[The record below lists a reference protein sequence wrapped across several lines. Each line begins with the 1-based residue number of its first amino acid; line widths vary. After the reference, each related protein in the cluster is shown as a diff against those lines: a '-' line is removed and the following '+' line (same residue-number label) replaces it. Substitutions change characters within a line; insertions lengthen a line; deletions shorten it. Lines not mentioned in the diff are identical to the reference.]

1 MAGNDRQIAVR
12 QMVGRLET
20 FKRHLIDLIVAS
32 EPKDTEIYAK
42 ALLLQKATD
51 VLIDEF
57 AAQLDYPPPPVLPS
71 TAHYLREPP
80 PRTDKTLKDG
90 D

>member
-71 TAHYLREPP
+71 TSHYLREPETP
-80 PRTDKTLKDG
+80 AGTMIEDG
-90 D
+90 E